1 MQSRYLALH
10 ALPSRI
16 TTAWLFVVYLFLL
29 TQCLPAPIAPSP
41 DPTLHYAI
49 LPDTSSGDPPVFN
62 SSESIS
68 PSQVS
73 PGRLDRLPK
82 LSDFIAQVMDHE
94 RESVRGVY
102 TPGLFALP
110 VMQQPGDNYTFVSQ
124 LNDIVTQFGS
134 AAYFDVIGLLAHN
147 YLSGNLFNQLT
158 IGQPVVIVMGDGTTR
173 RYVISEVARF
183 QRVWKPTRLDEFI
196 DVITGKKY
204 STLQIFNRFYRGD
217 HHLTFQTCVE
227 KDGDQDW
234 GLYFV
239 VAQPEESLRAKTPIQ
254 AHQAPR

>member
-1 MQSRYLALH
+1 ML
-10 ALPSRI
+10 
-16 TTAWLFVVYLFLL
+16 
-29 TQCLPAPIAPSP
+29 
-41 DPTLHYAI
+41 
-49 LPDTSSGDPPVFN
+49 
-62 SSESIS
+62 SE
-68 PSQVS
+68 
-73 PGRLDRLPK
+73 
-82 LSDFIAQVMDHE
+82 FIAQVMDHE

-110 VMQQPGDNYTFVSQ
+110 VMQQPGDNSTFVSQ
-124 LNDIVTQFGS
+124 LNDMVTQFGS
-134 AAYFDVIGLLAHN
+134 AAYFGVIGLLAHN

-158 IGQPVVIVMGDGTTR
+158 IGQPVVIVMGDGATR

-196 DVITGKKY
+196 DVITRKKY
-204 STLQIFNRFYRGD
+204 STPQVFNRFYRGD
-217 HHLTFQTCVE
+217 HHLTFQTCLE

-239 VAQPEESLRAKTPIQ
+239 VAQPEESLGAGNPIQ